1 MNRAIALVVAD
12 TNVPLG
18 TPAIIVGIT
27 GTARKHARR
36 SPRGK
41 VVRQVE
47 RRHAKERVSK
57 GFKDFYN
64 IFCNSAL
71 SSFIVIIYIPQNYLK
86 PSNYMYM

>member
-27 GTARKHARR
+27 GTARKHTRR

-57 GFKDFYN
+57 
-64 IFCNSAL
+64 IF
-71 SSFIVIIYIPQNYLK
+71 IIYFAMVL
-86 PSNYMYM
+86 